1 MSGRRRPSIS
11 HLAALLRDPAVA
23 SVARSSRY
31 LARRVARSLPRGA
44 SRVVELG
51 AGDGA
56 VTRLLLGRMP
66 RGGRLVAVEL
76 NAELFDGLRRIADPR
91 LRSVRG
97 DARRLP
103 LHMARARMRRADA
116 VVSGLPMSLFGRV
129 ERLRLLLAVR
139 DALRPGGRFVAYQT
153 TPMLAPLLEASF
165 RRVDVGFEL
174 RNLPPLFVLT
184 AVK

>member
-1 MSGRRRPSIS
+1 MRGPRGTSIS
-11 HLAALLRDPAVA
+11 LLAALLRDPGVA
-23 SVARSSRY
+23 SVARSSRF
-31 LARRVARSLPRGA
+31 LTRRVARSLPRGA

-56 VTRLLLGRMP
+56 VTRGLLARMP
-66 RGGRLVAVEL
+66 SGGRLVAIEL
-76 NAELFDGLRRIADPR
+76 NAGLFDGLRRIPDRR
-91 LRSVRG
+91 LTAVRG

-103 LHMARARMRRADA
+103 LHLARARLRRADA
-116 VVSGLPMSLFGRV
+116 VVSGLPMSLLGRV
-129 ERLRLLLAVR
+129 ERLRLLLAAR
-139 DALRPGGRFVAYQT
+139 DALRPGGRLVLYQT